1 MAEKKKQNESGVPGV
16 KKLLEVGA
24 HFGHA
29 VRRWN
34 PKMKRYIYD
43 TRKGVHIFDLFKT
56 KEKLEEVCEFMEE
69 SASQG
74 KSMVFVGTKGQAVDV
89 IKENAENL
97 GVSYVVNRWV
107 GGTITNWEQISKSIE
122 RLVEM
127 REKMEKGEYDKYTK
141 KEQVIKRREIERL
154 ERMYGGLVGL
164 EDIPDLI
171 FVVDPKRE
179 KVAVKE
185 ANDRDV
191 TVVVIADSNADP
203 SRVDYLIPA
212 NDDALKSVT
221 LLVETVAGAVERGVK
236 KKKKQ
241 KKGKKQ

>member
-1 MAEKKKQNESGVPGV
+1 MAKKKKQNESGVPGV

-34 PKMKRYIYD
+34 PKMERYIYD

-56 KEKLEEVCEFMEE
+56 REKLEEVCEFMEE
-69 SASQG
+69 AASQG

-89 IKENAENL
+89 IKENAEDL

-107 GGTITNWEQISKSIE
+107 GGTITNWEQIEKSIE

-141 KEQVIKRREIERL
+141 K
-154 ERMYGGLVGL
+154 
-164 EDIPDLI
+164 
-171 FVVDPKRE
+171 
-179 KVAVKE
+179 
-185 ANDRDV
+185 
-191 TVVVIADSNADP
+191 
-203 SRVDYLIPA
+203 
-212 NDDALKSVT
+212 
-221 LLVETVAGAVERGVK
+221 
-236 KKKKQ
+236 
-241 KKGKKQ
+241 